1 MAIRWR
7 AVLIGAAAGLLT
19 TVLGGLVAS
28 LAAGA
33 LGAADPFSLGV
44 VIGAAVGLLV
54 AGITTA
60 KFVAD
65 QREVHG
71 SFAALLTVVVVGTDA
86 LLRGSTATPVTLA
99 GYAVLA
105 AFLGALGGRLG
116 RRGER

>member
-1 MAIRWR
+1 
-7 AVLIGAAAGLLT
+7 LIGGAAGLLA
-19 TVLGGLVAS
+19 TVLAGLVAS

-33 LGAADPFSLGV
+33 MGVTDPFSLGV
-44 VIGAAVGLLV
+44 VIGAVGGLFV
-54 AGITTA
+54 AGLTTA
-60 KFVAD
+60 KLVTD
-65 QREVHG
+65 QRELHG

-105 AFLGALGGRLG
+105 ALLGAVGGRLG